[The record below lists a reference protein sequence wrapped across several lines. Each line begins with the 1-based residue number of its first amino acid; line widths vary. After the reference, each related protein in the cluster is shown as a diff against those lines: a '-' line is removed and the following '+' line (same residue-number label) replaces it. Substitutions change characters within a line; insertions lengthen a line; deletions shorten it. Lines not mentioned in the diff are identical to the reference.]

1 VNQPDSDPAIV
12 SVRENAKK
20 IQKLS
25 ESLSKQIAR
34 TKNAG
39 LPLIDSRIEIDK
51 MVKKSVTVAPAWGKD
66 HKKRQQLLVNAA
78 NEIENARSELI
89 AVMMAEAG
97 KTIAEADVEVSE
109 AVDFA
114 RYYASLIPELVNNK
128 EANFTPDKL
137 TLVVPPWNFPVAIPI
152 GGVLAALAAGSTVI
166 LKPAPEVRNCGV
178 AIANALYKAG
188 ISKSVLQVVAV
199 PDDEVGLHLVGHQFV
214 DSVILTGGFETAEL
228 FKKHKPS
235 IRLAAETS
243 GKNALVITP
252 FADLDLAAGD
262 LAKSAFG
269 HAGQKCSAA
278 SLAILVGPVYSSEK
292 FRRQLVDAAKSMKVD
307 WPDNLAASIGAV
319 IQKPTGKLERALTT
333 LEAGESWLLEPKQ
346 LDSTGRLWS
355 PGIKI
360 GVKTGSFFHMTEV
373 FGPVLGIM
381 KARDLS
387 EAIELQNAPDYGLT
401 AGIHSLDNQEV
412 LTWIDGVNSGNL
424 YVNRGIT
431 GAIVRRQPFGGFKR
445 SSVGPGLKAGG
456 SSYLTQFGFWLNPP
470 GTNQL
475 SAASF
480 LKAAKASD
488 ETAWKE
494 IYAPKELDGGELEVE
509 GNYRRYQPAN
519 LTVRVGATTLQKDLD
534 RVVLAIKRSGFKV
547 PLSVD
552 PGFIGNLNYDQFERE
567 SSSAFEK
574 RVVSEPSLG
583 LRIWQ
588 LGPNENWVSKAKSKP
603 DIHVISGEVLVCG
616 KLTGLNLVR
625 EQAISI
631 TQHRFG
637 ALQEPLL

>member
-1 VNQPDSDPAIV
+1 
-12 SVRENAKK
+12 
-20 IQKLS
+20 
-25 ESLSKQIAR
+25 
-34 TKNAG
+34 
-39 LPLIDSRIEIDK
+39 
-51 MVKKSVTVAPAWGKD
+51 
-66 HKKRQQLLVNAA
+66 
-78 NEIENARSELI
+78 
-89 AVMMAEAG
+89 
-97 KTIAEADVEVSE
+97 
-109 AVDFA
+109 
-114 RYYASLIPELVNNK
+114 
-128 EANFTPDKL
+128 
-137 TLVVPPWNFPVAIPI
+137 
-152 GGVLAALAAGSTVI
+152 VLAALAAGSTVI

-178 AIANALYKAG
+178 AVANALYKAG
-188 ISKSVLQVVAV
+188 ISKSVFQVVAV
-199 PDDEVGLHLVGHQFV
+199 PDDAVGLHLVGHQFV

-228 FKKHKPS
+228 FKKHKPT

-292 FRRQLVDAAKSMKVD
+292 FRRQLVDAAKSMKVG

-360 GVKTGSFFHMTEV
+360 GVKPGSFFHMTEV

-381 KARDLS
+381 RARDLS
-387 EAIELQNAPDYGLT
+387 EAIRLQNAPDYGLT
-401 AGIHSLDNQEV
+401 AGIHSLDNEEV
-412 LTWIDGVNSGNL
+412 LSWIDGVNSGNL

-431 GAIVRRQPFGGFKR
+431 GAIVKRQPFGGFKR
-445 SSVGPGLKAGG
+445 SSVGLGLKAGG
-456 SSYLTQFGFWLNPP
+456 SSYLTQFGTWINPP
-470 GTNQL
+470 AINEI

-494 IYAPKELDGGELEVE
+494 LYAPKEFDGGELEVE
-509 GNYRRYQPAN
+509 GNYRRYKPTN
-519 LTVRVGATTLQKDLD
+519 LVVRVAANTLQKDLD
-534 RVVLAIKRSGFKV
+534 RVVLAIKRSGFEV

-552 PGFIGNLNYDQFERE
+552 PEFIGNLNHDRSKRE
-567 SSSAFEK
+567 SSGDFEM
-574 RVVSEPSLG
+574 RVVNEPSLG

-588 LGPNENWVSKAKSKP
+588 LGSGETWVTKAKTKP
-603 DIHVISGEVLVCG
+603 DIHVITGEVLVSG

-637 ALQEPLL
+637 ALQDPLL